1 MEPKVILELW
11 NSVNVFLSYIGT
23 QNLITSP
30 KVILE
35 LWNYI
40 SELGVILEL

>member
-1 MEPKVILELW
+1 MF
-11 NSVNVFLSYIGT
+11 FLSYIGT